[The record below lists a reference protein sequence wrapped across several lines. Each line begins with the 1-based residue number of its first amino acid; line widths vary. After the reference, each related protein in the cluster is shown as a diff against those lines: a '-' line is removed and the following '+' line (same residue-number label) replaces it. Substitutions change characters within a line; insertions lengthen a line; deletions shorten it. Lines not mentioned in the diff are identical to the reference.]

1 MKIDPENVAEDEL
14 FPASLFEAKPP
25 TSDLGAP
32 TSDLGAPTSDLGAP
46 TSDLGAPTSDLGAPT
61 SDLGDTS
68 NIGTISY
75 IIDKSTKESRET
87 SEHTIANGIHKSLI
101 QDSDSIQRENADKM
115 IMIQGSAS
123 IERENADKMKIMIQ
137 DSDILQEKED
147 QTKNK
152 SADMEAFPDRIV
164 KENQG
169 DEEVF
174 EGIQD
179 GVVPDVVETR
189 SGSSVSSLP
198 DIVENTDEMVA
209 EERPKSVSPKVPD
222 LVKDYQNLDFVS

>member
-14 FPASLFEAKPP
+14 FPASLFEAKP
-25 TSDLGAP
+25 L
-32 TSDLGAPTSDLGAP
+32 
-46 TSDLGAPTSDLGAPT
+46 T

-68 NIGTISY
+68 NNETITSK
-75 IIDKSTKESRET
+75 IDKSPKESRET
-87 SEHTIANGIHKSLI
+87 AEQTIANGIHKSLI
-101 QDSDSIQRENADKM
+101 QDSDSIQRENAD
-115 IMIQGSAS
+115 
-123 IERENADKMKIMIQ
+123 RMKIMIQ
-137 DSDILQEKED
+137 DSDILQENED

-152 SADMEAFPDRIV
+152 SSDMEAFPDGIVKENQGIQMKNVSSADTEATVHGIV

-169 DEEVF
+169 DEVF
-174 EGIQD
+174 DGIQD

-209 EERPKSVSPKVPD
+209 EERPRSVSPKVPD

>member
-14 FPASLFEAKPP
+14 FPASLFEA
-25 TSDLGAP
+25 SAP
-32 TSDLGAPTSDLGAP
+32 TSDLDE
-46 TSDLGAPTSDLGAPT
+46 
-61 SDLGDTS
+61 TS
-68 NIGTISY
+68 NKGTISS
-75 IIDKSTKESRET
+75 IIDKSPKESRET
-87 SEHTIANGIHKSLI
+87 PEQTIANGIHKSLI

-115 IMIQGSAS
+115 KIMIQDSDILQEDEDKMKIMIQES
-123 IERENADKMKIMIQ
+123 DILQEDEDKMKIMIQ
-137 DSDILQEKED
+137 DSDILQENED
-147 QTKNK
+147 EINNE
-152 SADMEAFPDRIV
+152 SSDMEAFPDRIV

-169 DEEVF
+169 DEVF

-198 DIVENTDEMVA
+198 DIVENTDETVA
-209 EERPKSVSPKVPD
+209 EERPTSVSPKVPD